1 MEVLCLPIEVKEM
14 SRTKPSGRSS
24 SVTNAFFNGIIPYVK
39 PDKSDYED
47 IISKNLVELDKENA
61 YICVYCGKDKAN
73 SWDHIR
79 PLIVDKRPSGFIHEI
94 SNLIPACSSCNSS
107 KGNKSVDDFF
117 RTSKRLK
124 KLSKD
129 VLEERKK
136 KVQAYID
143 YFEKKHGVI
152 KISVDELPS
161 DIANELED
169 YIESLEEIHQK
180 LKDANKISDILKKK
194 LTEYLNS

>member
-1 MEVLCLPIEVKEM
+1 MPIEVKAM

-39 PDKSDYED
+39 PTESDYED
-47 IISKNLVELDKENA
+47 IVSKKLVELDKDKN
-61 YICVYCGKDKAN
+61 YLCVYCGENRAN

-79 PLIVDKRPSGFIHEI
+79 PLIVDKRPSGYIHEI

-117 RTSKRLK
+117 KTSKRLK
-124 KLSKD
+124 KIPKD

-136 KVQAYID
+136 KVKAYID
-143 YFEKKHGVI
+143 YFENKYGVK
-152 KISVDELPS
+152 KISFKDLPK
-161 DIANELED
+161 DLANEFEE
-169 YIESLEEIHQK
+169 YVKSLEEIHQK
-180 LKDANKISDILKKK
+180 LKDATKKSDILHES
-194 LTEYLNS
+194 LMEYVNRYM